1 MFLNYLSEESKED
14 FLKLCVYA
22 ALSNEE
28 FAEEEK
34 EMLKE
39 YCKEMNISDHIPST
53 DGSVEVVLDNIN
65 KNAGITEKKIIVL
78 ELLGLV
84 KADGF
89 FDNAEQEFMQKLVGK
104 LGMNED
110 MMKHLNSLLDVYTVT
125 CKELYTT
132 IME

>member
-1 MFLNYLSEESKED
+1 
-14 FLKLCVYA
+14 
-22 ALSNEE
+22 
-28 FAEEEK
+28 
-34 EMLKE
+34 
-39 YCKEMNISDHIPST
+39 MNIPDHIPST

-110 MMKHLNSLLDVYTVT
+110 IMKHLNSLLDVYTVI

>member
-22 ALSNEE
+22 SLANEE

-39 YCKEMNISDHIPST
+39 YCKEMNIPDHIPGT
-53 DGSVEVVLDNIN
+53 EDSVEVVLENIN

-78 ELLGLV
+78 ELLGVV
-84 KADGF
+84 KADGLY
-89 FDNAEQEFMQKLVGK
+89 DDAEQEFMKKLVGK
-104 LGMNED
+104 LEMNED
-110 MMKHLNSLLDVYTVT
+110 IMKHLNSLLDIYTVI

>member
-14 FLKLCVYA
+14 FLKLCVYT

-34 EMLKE
+34 KMLKE
-39 YCKEMNISDHIPST
+39 YCKEMNISDHIPSI

-65 KNAGITEKKIIVL
+65 KNTGITEKKIIVL

-110 MMKHLNSLLDVYTVT
+110 IMKYLNSLLDVYTVI

>member
-1 MFLNYLSEESKED
+1 M
-14 FLKLCVYA
+14 
-22 ALSNEE
+22 SNEE

-65 KNAGITEKKIIVL
+65 KNAGIKEKKIIVL

-110 MMKHLNSLLDVYTVT
+110 IMKHLNSLLDVYTVI